1 MIDLA
6 TRYLGLDLASP
17 LVASSSPL
25 TKELDGFRQ
34 LEDGGAAAIVMHSLF
49 EEEILGEQDAFDHYL
64 AYGTDSYAEALSY
77 VPTPK
82 ESPGPERYLELVRS
96 AKEAVDVPVIA
107 SLNGFTPGGW
117 TRYADLLQQA
127 GADALELNVF
137 FLPTDPKVTGAEIED
152 RTVGVLR
159 DVREL
164 AKVPVA
170 VKLSPYWSAT
180 MHMAMRMAD
189 AGADALVLFNRFY
202 QPDVDLEEL
211 EVRPRLALST
221 PEEARLGVRWI
232 GLLHGQVPADLAL
245 TSGVHDASGVLKGI
259 AAGATVT
266 MMTSEILRAGPHRFG
281 EIAEQARAWLEENE
295 YDSLQQL
302 RGSMSHAG
310 IGDEEAFARANYK
323 ATLDA
328 WRPEPMA
335 WDPIGKR

>member
-1 MIDLA
+1 VIDLA
-6 TRYLGLDLASP
+6 TRYLGLELSSP

-25 TKELDGFRQ
+25 TKDLDGFRQ

-64 AYGTDSYAEALSY
+64 AYGTESYAEAISY

-117 TRYADLLQQA
+117 TRYADLLQEA

-180 MHMAMRMAD
+180 MHMAMRLAD

-232 GLLHGQVPADLAL
+232 GLLHGHVPADLAL
-245 TSGVHDASGVLKGI
+245 TSGVHDAMGVLKGI

-281 EIAEQARAWLEENE
+281 QIAEQARAWLEENE
-295 YDSLQQL
+295 YASLQQL

-310 IGDEEAFARANYK
+310 LGDEEAFARANYK
-323 ATLDA
+323 ATLDS
-328 WRPEPMA
+328 WRREPMA

>member
-1 MIDLA
+1 VIDLG

-25 TKELDGFRQ
+25 TKDLDGFRR

-49 EEEILGEQDAFDHYL
+49 EEEILGEQEAFDHYL
-64 AYGTDSYAEALSY
+64 GYGSESYAEAISY
-77 VPTPK
+77 VPTPQ
-82 ESPGPERYLELVRS
+82 EAPGPDRYLELVRS

-117 TRYADLLQQA
+117 TRYADLLQEA

-137 FLPTDPKVTGAEIED
+137 FLPTDAKVSGTEIED

-164 AKVPVA
+164 ANVPVS

-180 MHMAMRMAD
+180 MHMAMRLAD
-189 AGADALVLFNRFY
+189 AGSDGLVLFNRFY
-202 QPDVDLEEL
+202 QPDVDLELL
-211 EVRPRLALST
+211 EVRPRLTLST
-221 PEEARLGVRWI
+221 PEEARLAVRWI
-232 GLLHGQVPADLAL
+232 GLLHGHVPADLAL
-245 TSGVHDASGVLKGI
+245 TSGVHDAEGALKGV

-281 EIAEQARAWLEENE
+281 EIEAEMRAWLEENE
-295 YDSLQQL
+295 YVSLGQL
-302 RGSMSHAG
+302 RGSMSRAG
-310 IGDEEAFARANYK
+310 TRDEEAFSRANYK

-328 WRPEPMA
+328 WRPEPTG
-335 WDPIGKR
+335 WDPVGRR